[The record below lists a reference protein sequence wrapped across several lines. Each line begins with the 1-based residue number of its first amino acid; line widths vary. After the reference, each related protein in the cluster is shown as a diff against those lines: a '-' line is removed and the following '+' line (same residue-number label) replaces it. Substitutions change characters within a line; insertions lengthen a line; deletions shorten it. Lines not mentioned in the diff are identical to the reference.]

1 MSGKSPVDHWKALA
15 KQVGIERDGRK
26 LRRDRIAKRLDWDD
40 WSQEEREV
48 YTAAFLFPAP
58 MEPLIDNITINGTEM
73 KLARLSR
80 TATIIDEAGDVWLV
94 VEHGRP
100 EKQ

>member
-1 MSGKSPVDHWKALA
+1 MSKNPVDHWKALA
-15 KQVGIERDGRK
+15 KRVGIERDGRAA
-26 LRRDRIAKRLDWDD
+26 RRNRIAKRLEWDD
-40 WSQEEREV
+40 WSQEEREI

-58 MEPLIDNITINGTEM
+58 VEPLIDNITINGVEM

-80 TATIIDEAGDVWLV
+80 TATIIDEDGNVWFV